1 MVQRLSLH
9 RNITLDSTS
18 ANSSP
23 EVCRSTTHLA
33 LKKHSLQESNVLRL
47 QRSISAEPE
56 KIVTHESYDGMF
68 SFFFLDCLNMFQDTE
83 SILNISTK
91 LNRHCVKSVQIRRF
105 FWSVF
110 SLIRNEYG
118 EILHISLYS
127 VRMWE
132 NTDQKKLRIWT
143 LFTQWEAT
151 MKTYKA
157 TKIKE
162 MHLWWRPFYNK
173 IPSLAEFFRKTFSQN
188 SCEQLVLTTD
198 NRKVMK
204 TLKLSK
210 IRM

>member
-1 MVQRLSLH
+1 MVQRLSVH

-56 KIVTHESYDGMF
+56 KIVKHESYDGMF

-132 NTDQKKLRIWT
+132 NTDQEKLRIWT
-143 LFTQWEAT
+143 LFTQWMTQKVDWREPFW
-151 MKTYKA
+151 YIQGIC
-157 TKIKE
+157 TKIRRTV
-162 MHLWWRPFYNK
+162 L
-173 IPSLAEFFRKTFSQN
+173 FFQIF
-188 SCEQLVLTTD
+188 LL
-198 NRKVMK
+198 MK
-204 TLKLSK
+204 LKFFLQIICK
-210 IRM
+210 

>member
-56 KIVTHESYDGMF
+56 KIVKHESYDGMF

-110 SLIRNEYG
+110 SLVRNEYG

-143 LFTQWEAT
+143 LFTQ
-151 MKTYKA
+151 
-157 TKIKE
+157 
-162 MHLWWRPFYNK
+162 
-173 IPSLAEFFRKTFSQN
+173 
-188 SCEQLVLTTD
+188 
-198 NRKVMK
+198 
-204 TLKLSK
+204 
-210 IRM
+210 

>member
-1 MVQRLSLH
+1 MFLVSFF
-9 RNITLDSTS
+9 ITL
-18 ANSSP
+18 
-23 EVCRSTTHLA
+23 EHFCLA
-33 LKKHSLQESNVLRL
+33 SKTK
-47 QRSISAEPE
+47 
-56 KIVTHESYDGMF
+56 
-68 SFFFLDCLNMFQDTE
+68 TE
-83 SILNISTK
+83 SIEAKRLTCFLIVWLDFPGWKFLYNFKKHLKKFADLAASFTAWK
-91 LNRHCVKSVQIRRF
+91 MSKYG
-105 FWSVF
+105 VF
-110 SLIRNEYG
+110 SG
-118 EILHISLYS
+118 PYS